1 MVKTNAQK
9 EREHREQ
16 KKLNDPKFLE
26 KEHKRQKAYYV
37 KPSNL
42 SKKQLKERRIEVKE
56 RVRRSRDQKKI
67 PLEKL
72 HNENS

>member
-26 KEHKRQKAYYV
+26 KEHKRQKSLLRKAIEPV
-37 KPSNL
+37 QKTIER
-42 SKKQLKERRIEVKE
+42 KK
-56 RVRRSRDQKKI
+56 D
-67 PLEKL
+67 
-72 HNENS
+72 